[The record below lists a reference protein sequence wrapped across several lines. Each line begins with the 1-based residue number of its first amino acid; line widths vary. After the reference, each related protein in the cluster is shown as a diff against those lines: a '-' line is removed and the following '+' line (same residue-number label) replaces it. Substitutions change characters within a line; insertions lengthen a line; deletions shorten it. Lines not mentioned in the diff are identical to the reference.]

1 MASLSIAISTYANR
15 VSNLKLD
22 FNPNVE
28 YVIVHQK
35 PHEALLDVVNKFK
48 NRDDVSYIP
57 TDTNGLSISRNIA
70 LENANGEYVMIM
82 DDDVV
87 FSIEKILD
95 IIKRMKRDNADV
107 GTYYHRYLDGRTT
120 LSTQVSHK
128 LNFFTIAKPSSI
140 DICFNRDAILSNQ
153 IRFDEKFGLGTD
165 NPSGEEMIFLSD
177 CLRNGLSIQRYPVEV
192 SSHPP
197 ITSGADF
204 YSTNKRIIA
213 KRNMFVR
220 VSPRY
225 GLFLF
230 ILFVMK
236 KSAIAYKAGFG
247 FFFIKTAL
255 KSVLWRG

>member
-1 MASLSIAISTYANR
+1 MAYLSIAISTYADR
-15 VSNLKLD
+15 ISKLSLD
-22 FNPNVE
+22 FNPSVE
-28 YVIVHQK
+28 YIIVHQK
-35 PHEALLDVVNKFK
+35 PLEASLEAIK
-48 NRDDVSYIP
+48 NLKDRDDVSYIP

-95 IIKRMKRDNADV
+95 IIKRMKKDNVDV
-107 GTYYHRYLDGRTT
+107 GTYYHRYQDGRTT
-120 LSTQVSHK
+120 LNSQVSHK

-140 DICFNRDAILSNQ
+140 DICFNRKVILNNK
-153 IRFDEKFGLGTD
+153 IRFDEKFGLGTE

-177 CLRNGLSIQRYPVEV
+177 CLSHGLSIQRYPVEV

-197 ITSGADF
+197 VTSGADF
-204 YSTNKRIIA
+204 YSTDQKIIA
-213 KRNMFVR
+213 KKNMFLR
-220 VSPRY
+220 VSPRC

-230 ILFVMK
+230 ILFVVK
-236 KSAIAYKAGFG
+236 KSVIAYKAGFG

-255 KSVLWRG
+255 KSTLWRG